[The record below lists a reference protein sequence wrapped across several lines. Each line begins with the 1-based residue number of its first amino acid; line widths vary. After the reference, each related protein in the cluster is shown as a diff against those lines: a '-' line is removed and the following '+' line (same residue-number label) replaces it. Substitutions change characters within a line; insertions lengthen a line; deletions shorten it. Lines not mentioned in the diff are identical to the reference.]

1 MSESNSKLLPISGSR
16 LDEEGE
22 WFFAILNSLDMY
34 AQITDKSLVG
44 KLGAVQNAVQQ
55 FPLFIVGPV

>member
-22 WFFAILNSLDMY
+22 CFFAILNSLDMF

-55 FPLFIVGPV
+55 LPLLILGPV